1 MTVIP
6 FDKRY
11 KPISLAEHIVDT
23 AQMVKELPKNPSQVI
38 NLVTAFLFEALE
50 VKPEGNNVEK
60 IRREAQESLAEI
72 LLKENKNI
80 EESRLEY
87 SIQML
92 VDLWASARVVRDII
106 LRSSNHKFSQENSQ
120 YVIWD
125 VGSWLG
131 ILALAAL
138 IPHLDKPNMLVYLI
152 DHSFGSAK
160 KGKEMLERNIKD
172 SSVHINPVW
181 ADVSGYTRFHPR
193 VGIPSLFSSSLKSP
207 DIVVAEIINNRLPS
221 FEIKNGRVLIE
232 GEEITEENIYPNV
245 LAKDP
250 YIYFLDSFL
259 KDRTYNTKNPL
270 IWPFP
275 NESLYY
281 SSKNETERRWML
293 KGVVEPSHLLPLP
306 VVGADFWGFQHFLS
320 DPSLFTFRWMDKY
333 LLIKVSWE
341 EILNPQCSSMFVNPF
356 VKPRNETHKN
366 AINRIVNYFSKLRG
380 IMNIPC

>member
-1 MTVIP
+1 
-6 FDKRY
+6 
-11 KPISLAEHIVDT
+11 
-23 AQMVKELPKNPSQVI
+23 
-38 NLVTAFLFEALE
+38 
-50 VKPEGNNVEK
+50 
-60 IRREAQESLAEI
+60 
-72 LLKENKNI
+72 
-80 EESRLEY
+80 
-87 SIQML
+87 
-92 VDLWASARVVRDII
+92 
-106 LRSSNHKFSQENSQ
+106 
-120 YVIWD
+120 
-125 VGSWLG
+125 
-131 ILALAAL
+131 
-138 IPHLDKPNMLVYLI
+138 MLVYLI

-333 LLIKVSWE
+333 LLIKVS
-341 EILNPQCSSMFVNPF
+341 
-356 VKPRNETHKN
+356 
-366 AINRIVNYFSKLRG
+366 
-380 IMNIPC
+380 

>member
-72 LLKENKNI
+72 LLKENKNL

-125 VGSWLG
+125 VGS
-131 ILALAAL
+131 
-138 IPHLDKPNMLVYLI
+138 
-152 DHSFGSAK
+152 
-160 KGKEMLERNIKD
+160 
-172 SSVHINPVW
+172 
-181 ADVSGYTRFHPR
+181 
-193 VGIPSLFSSSLKSP
+193 
-207 DIVVAEIINNRLPS
+207 
-221 FEIKNGRVLIE
+221 
-232 GEEITEENIYPNV
+232 
-245 LAKDP
+245 
-250 YIYFLDSFL
+250 
-259 KDRTYNTKNPL
+259 
-270 IWPFP
+270 
-275 NESLYY
+275 
-281 SSKNETERRWML
+281 
-293 KGVVEPSHLLPLP
+293 
-306 VVGADFWGFQHFLS
+306 
-320 DPSLFTFRWMDKY
+320 
-333 LLIKVSWE
+333 
-341 EILNPQCSSMFVNPF
+341 
-356 VKPRNETHKN
+356 
-366 AINRIVNYFSKLRG
+366 
-380 IMNIPC
+380 